1 MKENKRTSM
10 WCISWWSSCNKTKED
25 NIEDNIEENKNNV
38 NREQEGKESE

>member
-1 MKENKRTSM
+1 M